1 MPEQWLFLLQRESCA
16 NRNPCAGDIQ
26 LTVPLM
32 ISVLSARWS
41 ANLFN
46 EGLYDIH
53 VELNHLPYLPYH
65 PPPQTSTLRVRE
77 LCLYCACWLHVG
89 TCARYVTFRISKN
102 TTTCV
107 TLRVMQASFAMF
119 VFDVFV
125 SFTCKDKYGQY

>member
-1 MPEQWLFLLQRESCA
+1 VFLTLNNACLLTLKS
-16 NRNPCAGDIQ
+16 CAGDIQ

-53 VELNHLPYLPYH
+53 VELNHLPYLPYQ

-77 LCLYCACWLHVG
+77 IYLYC
-89 TCARYVTFRISKN
+89 
-102 TTTCV
+102 
-107 TLRVMQASFAMF
+107 
-119 VFDVFV
+119 V
-125 SFTCKDKYGQY
+125 SIVC